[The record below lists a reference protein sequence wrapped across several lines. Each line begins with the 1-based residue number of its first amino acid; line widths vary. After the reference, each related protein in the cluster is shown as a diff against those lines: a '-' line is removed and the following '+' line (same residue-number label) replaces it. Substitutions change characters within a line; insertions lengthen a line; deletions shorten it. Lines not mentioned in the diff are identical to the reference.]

1 MYNVIPN
8 EYKYIKINLGSDWGY
23 LDGGSGVYLNKNY
36 IITTNINTY
45 IRWRYVNYHLIN
57 ENTQKCISIS
67 SDGNSLILE
76 DYIQDSKNQI
86 FESKNNIADGP
97 HTPNQILDKDFP
109 GGMSDM
115 LYAYAQ
121 VFFDVKK
128 CFKKASVRNIQADSY
143 LDAFPK
149 VETNYLKWKCI
160 NAIYH
165 SGRWRTIYC
174 PFISRCLDGCPS
186 R

>member
-8 EYKYIKINLGSDWGY
+8 EYKYIKINLESDWGY

-86 FESKNNIADGP
+86 FELFDYVSNILYSDPNGKKSFVIKNKSNSKYIYTTKISFN
-97 HTPNQILDKDFP
+97 LLLSDK
-109 GGMSDM
+109 
-115 LYAYAQ
+115 
-121 VFFDVKK
+121 
-128 CFKKASVRNIQADSY
+128 CVRNSFTTSCNNSGIITDY
-143 LDAFPK
+143 
-149 VETNYLKWKCI
+149 
-160 NAIYH
+160 YH
-165 SGRWRTIYC
+165 WYQE
-174 PFISRCLDGCPS
+174 
-186 R
+186 